1 MTASLGHDP
10 LVFIISGPSGSGKST
25 LVTRLLEL
33 PGTIFS
39 ISCTTRPRRSAE
51 RDGEWYNFVTE
62 EEFDR
67 MVERGDF
74 LEYACVFG
82 KHRYGTPRRWVED
95 ARSWGLDL
103 VLEIDV
109 QGAAQLR
116 EKLPAAIE
124 VFILPPSRQALEQ
137 RIRVRGQDSEEEI
150 ERRLERATQELE
162 LYGKYDYV
170 VVNDDLE
177 RAGRELQAIAVAA
190 RCRRSANERRVQEIL
205 ESFGG

>member
-1 MTASLGHDP
+1 LEHDP
-10 LVFIISGPSGSGKST
+10 LVFIVSGPSGSGKST
-25 LVTRLLEL
+25 LVTKLLEL
-33 PGTIFS
+33 PGTVFS
-39 ISCTTRPRRSAE
+39 ISYTTRPRRSAE

-82 KHRYGTPRRWVED
+82 KHRYGTPRRWVEE
-95 ARSWGLDL
+95 ARAQGLDL

-124 VFILPPSRQALEQ
+124 VFILPPSRQMLEL
-137 RIRVRGQDSEEEI
+137 RIRARGQDSEEEI
-150 ERRLERATQELE
+150 ERRLRRATQELE

-177 RAGRELQAIAVAA
+177 RAGRELQAIALAA

>member
-1 MTASLGHDP
+1 MTASLEHDP
-10 LVFIISGPSGSGKST
+10 LVFIVSGPSGSGKST
-25 LVTRLLEL
+25 LVTKLLEL
-33 PGTIFS
+33 PGTVFS
-39 ISCTTRPRRSAE
+39 ISYTTRPRRSAE

-82 KHRYGTPRRWVED
+82 KHRYGTPRRWVEE
-95 ARSWGLDL
+95 ARAQGLDL

-124 VFILPPSRQALEQ
+124 VFILPPSRQMLEL
-137 RIRVRGQDSEEEI
+137 RIRARGQDSEEEI
-150 ERRLERATQELE
+150 ERRLRRATQELE

-177 RAGRELQAIAVAA
+177 RAGRELQAIALAA